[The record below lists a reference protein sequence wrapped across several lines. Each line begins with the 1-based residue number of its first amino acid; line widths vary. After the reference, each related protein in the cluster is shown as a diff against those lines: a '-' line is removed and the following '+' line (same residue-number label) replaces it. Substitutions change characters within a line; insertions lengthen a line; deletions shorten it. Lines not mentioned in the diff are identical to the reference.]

1 MLCSDRALMVLYH
14 VVVAVLVGQLYRELV
29 EVYHNNIEALD
40 ISEFMVV
47 NNTVSCRQDI
57 AILFYEN
64 KLGID
69 VDVCK
74 LFDHFAIMIS

>member
-1 MLCSDRALMVLYH
+1 MYCK
-14 VVVAVLVGQLYRELV
+14 
-29 EVYHNNIEALD
+29 NIEALD

-69 VDVCK
+69 VDVRK
-74 LFDHFAIMIS
+74 LFDHFVIMIS